1 MDSVQ
6 GQDAPEKE
14 TKISKAMGWG
24 TFSDR
29 VLITMVDKDVL
40 EGRKEPY
47 DGDRYVVAGNFNNGV
62 YEQKYGMGSRCK
74 PLAWMPFPEPAPGRG
89 E

>member
-1 MDSVQ
+1 MNNEWIMCTDKMP
-6 GQDAPEKE
+6 PEHE
-14 TKISKAMGWG
+14 TKISKRMGWG

-47 DGDRYVVAGNFNNGV
+47 KGDRYVVAGNFNNGV

-74 PLAWMPFPEPAPGRG
+74 PLALDAFS
-89 E
+89 